1 MGNGGI
7 EGNGGIRGI
16 GVSGGIGGS
25 YKVNRDGQPRR
36 VPVTDARKIW
46 STVKYATVA
55 IASPADSS

>member
-25 YKVNRDGQPRR
+25 YKVNRDGQPPTCACYRCSKNMEYSQ
-36 VPVTDARKIW
+36 VCH
-46 STVKYATVA
+46 
-55 IASPADSS
+55 SSYSITSRL